1 MGFFKKY
8 KGGILWALGI
18 IALLAVFSYI
28 SWPYVQSLQN
38 PEVQAALQAKLNEF
52 GVWGYLIMFL
62 IQFVQVVVVVLP
74 GEFIEIFAGVL
85 YGGLGGL
92 AICLIGCLAASSFIF
107 WTSKN
112 VLGDYLRK
120 QLKMDEVKTFSFLKD
135 TKRAEL
141 VVLVLFLI
149 PGTPKD
155 VLTYLGPMSNMR
167 LLDFVLLSNFARIPS
182 IVTSTYVGEN
192 LSRGDWRTSL
202 LIFLI
207 TGVVGVI
214 GILTKD
220 KIISHLRKREQLQA

>member
-1 MGFFKKY
+1 M
-8 KGGILWALGI
+8 
-18 IALLAVFSYI
+18 
-28 SWPYVQSLQN
+28 
-38 PEVQAALQAKLNEF
+38 
-52 GVWGYLIMFL
+52 
-62 IQFVQVVVVVLP
+62 
-74 GEFIEIFAGVL
+74 
-85 YGGLGGL
+85 
-92 AICLIGCLAASSFIF
+92 
-107 WTSKN
+107 
-112 VLGDYLRK
+112 GDYLRK